1 MIKTKFNSKSLRLF
15 DVTLRDGIQSI
26 PKLYSFNDKKKIL
39 NDIISRRPNSI
50 EIGSIVS
57 SKILPQMNNSIEL
70 FKYAN
75 EFNKNKNNS
84 IDFYMLV
91 PTLKSLEI
99 ANINNINNV
108 SFITSVSDSFQRK
121 NINKT
126 LVETKNEIRNMMD
139 NISSNPE
146 KKVKLYISCIN
157 KCPIQGIININKLLN
172 EILYYYYTYENLDEI
187 CLSDT
192 CGSLTYSEFSQ
203 IIKELEKTHIDLSK
217 FSLHLHNQNEKQ
229 NVKDIIT
236 YSIKKGIYRFDVS
249 HMPELGGCS
258 VTMKNMSGNLSY
270 DQIYECYN
278 KIK

>member
-1 MIKTKFNSKSLRLF
+1 MIKPIMNNKSLRLF

-39 NDIISRRPNSI
+39 NDIINRRPKSI

-57 SKILPQMNNSIEL
+57 PKILPQMNNSIEL
-70 FKYAN
+70 FKYAQ
-75 EFNKNKNNS
+75 EINKNVNNS

-91 PTLKSLEI
+91 PSLKSLEI
-99 ANINNINNV
+99 ANFNNV
-108 SFITSVSDSFQRK
+108 NNLSFITSVSDSFQIK
-121 NINKT
+121 NTNKT
-126 LVETKNEIRNMMD
+126 LLETKIEIRNMMD

-157 KCPIQGIININKLLN
+157 KCPIQGIIYMNKLLN
-172 EILYYYYTYENLDEI
+172 EILYYYYTYEKLDEI

-192 CGSLTYSEFSQ
+192 CGSLTYLEFSQ
-203 IIKELEKTHIDLSK
+203 IIRELEKRNMNFNR
-217 FSLHLHNQNEKQ
+217 FSLHLHNQNEKK

-236 YSIKKGIYRFDVS
+236 YAIKKGIYRFDVS